1 MKFPSRFKHKL
12 KKRSKHSKRNS
23 AEPAGL
29 LQSSAVACGAGLV
42 SAILASVIFSLIS
55 LVFGFNAGI
64 VNALGYVAAVICFAV
79 CGYVAGKRGRAA
91 IPSGLLAACGMTLVS
106 VILSFL
112 PLSSGTG
119 LGTLANILIRLGLA
133 AVAVIFAVI
142 GSNK

>member
-12 KKRSKHSKRNS
+12 KKRSKYSKRNS

-42 SAILASVIFSLIS
+42 FAILAAVIFALIS

-64 VNALGYVAAVICFAV
+64 VNALGYAAAVICFAV
-79 CGYVAGKRGRAA
+79 CGYVAGERGRAA
-91 IPSGLLAACGMTLVS
+91 IPSGVLAACGMTLVS

-112 PLSSGTG
+112 PLSSGMG
-119 LGTLANILIRLGLA
+119 IGTLANILIRLGLA

>member
-42 SAILASVIFSLIS
+42 SAILAAVVFSLIS

-79 CGYVAGKRGRAA
+79 CGYVAGKLGRAA
-91 IPSGLLAACGMTLVS
+91 IPAGLLAACGMTLVS